1 MCCLIF
7 PIIYV
12 KFGGAGSFH
21 ASLTKSDTQK
31 SIQDFD
37 GDGYPDFIEKDGE
50 SLKVYYSNIK
60 RTHKLKSVTNPLN
73 GSFELDYTVEGN
85 TYDMPQGKWVLS
97 KVEVIP
103 HHPFLTGSK
112 MHTKYFKYEKGF
124 YDRRE
129 REFFGFET
137 VKSIDLTTGIAPAD
151 YNLIE
156 SNAYRTVINRYHNR
170 NYFLK
175 GLLKE
180 SYFIKGAFISSTDY
194 SDIPTSKLFSKTVNT
209 YELSPLTNDHKRD
222 ETQTLPFTFD
232 TGGKEGRNTAVVT
245 LKQID
250 NYVYELTSSP
260 IQSSQIFTYDEY
272 ARIKNM
278 EHKGDISTFDDD
290 YFSEVTYHDDAEL
303 LNKNILS
310 VPKEIKVKTSAT
322 ATDYLR
328 RRTTENINLNT
339 GAIGKIKAF
348 YKDEN
353 DADVFAE
360 TDMSYNADGKLATI
374 TYPKNANNQRVQ
386 LTYEYNDGFIQN
398 NLTKVKDNFGT
409 GYSSTSTY
417 EPKYG
422 HLMTSTDINGN
433 IVKYKY
439 DTTGRLI
446 QVNGPK
452 EPNQTSQ
459 YTLKFEYHPNEEG
472 VVWPYAI
479 TKHFDPQNPTNPIE
493 VYTFTDNIG
502 RVTQVKKDVDIQ
514 TLGTSS
520 TNEKMS
526 ISGQTT
532 IDIYGRVIEQHQPI
546 YEEKSHAVNTQLQK
560 IDFNNPTLIEYD
572 EHDRIK
578 TTTLPVANH
587 STTMTYTLANDGFNK
602 RQMQTKSVSKQN
614 ALTNITTE
622 TYTDVNG
629 RTTSVKNVLTGIG
642 GGDIW
647 TKYKYDNIGQL
658 SQVIDHEEN
667 IIESIYDLLGRRI
680 EMTHPDAGTNHYWYD
695 PVGNLTQMQTPNLL
709 NYPIPADEKFIK
721 YTYDA
726 LNRLTNITY
735 PPIPATG
742 NLNNVVYAYG
752 APSTSVPNG
761 KGKLIAQRDAT
772 GKQEFEYGNMGELT
786 KSTRWIVAPNL
797 PNRKFTHQYNYDS
810 WNRITSIIYPDN
822 EQVTYSYDL
831 GGNLLKM
838 TGQNGSQP
846 YEFIKQ
852 ITYDHFEQRTAIKY
866 GNNTVNTYTYSPELR
881 RLTNMTAKQAN
892 STVMLNNNYT
902 YDYVGNIK
910 TLQNTAA
917 SVANKMG
924 GTYNFAY
931 TYDNLNRLTTS
942 NGSFTGYNGSLP
954 PSFEDLSASYT
965 LSMQY
970 DKLHNITKK
979 TQSHNRN
986 GASFATNTYTHNY
999 HYVNGKPH
1007 QLQDIQKGTSSN
1019 FENFEYDANGNMKEH
1034 TGNSSWLYF
1043 WDENNRM
1050 RAAVQNELKMR
1061 HYIYDAS
1068 GERTLKASSNYTQV
1082 YENGQPTN
1090 GGVTMIS
1097 YTTYPSPYITI
1108 SNAAVYTKHYFAGTQ
1123 RVASRPIGSAS
1134 IFNSSFSTQFDELKL
1149 KQMGD
1154 AQAVA
1159 DSLELGQIEMD
1170 EEDLDPTPL
1179 PPAVYYFHPDH
1190 LGSSTVITDGVGF
1203 AYQIFLNLPFGETM
1217 AEQRRS
1223 GTFNNV
1229 FKFNGKELDTETGLY
1244 YYGARY
1250 YDPRI
1255 SNWLSVDPIA
1265 LWQPVQESE
1274 HYIEGQHNGGYFNP
1288 KNMSVYG
1295 YTYQSPV
1302 VYIDPNGKQ
1311 SRINS
1316 KLLFETIENI
1326 ELRKNELNF
1335 ENPPFGFRKSSSNMY
1350 SLKSYKSMKGIVSD
1364 FAFGKSPYKNVVVRG
1379 GALEEVKESLHVKKM
1394 YGKLIQSAYKDG
1406 KFEPGEIVGG
1416 TFRIGK
1422 LNDNKEAYHIF
1433 DPFSA
1438 DNILGSFEMTMR
1450 LNYDTKN
1457 VTITVYDSKSWGS
1470 ATDGIIERDQN
1481 SNSTTNQRY
1490 IWNMSLES
1498 LFEKYYQHINVKD
1511 FSDY

>member
-1 MCCLIF
+1 
-7 PIIYV
+7 
-12 KFGGAGSFH
+12 
-21 ASLTKSDTQK
+21 
-31 SIQDFD
+31 
-37 GDGYPDFIEKDGE
+37 
-50 SLKVYYSNIK
+50 
-60 RTHKLKSVTNPLN
+60 
-73 GSFELDYTVEGN
+73 
-85 TYDMPQGKWVLS
+85 
-97 KVEVIP
+97 
-103 HHPFLTGSK
+103 
-112 MHTKYFKYEKGF
+112 
-124 YDRRE
+124 
-129 REFFGFET
+129 
-137 VKSIDLTTGIAPAD
+137 
-151 YNLIE
+151 
-156 SNAYRTVINRYHNR
+156 
-170 NYFLK
+170 
-175 GLLKE
+175 
-180 SYFIKGAFISSTDY
+180 
-194 SDIPTSKLFSKTVNT
+194 
-209 YELSPLTNDHKRD
+209 
-222 ETQTLPFTFD
+222 
-232 TGGKEGRNTAVVT
+232 
-245 LKQID
+245 
-250 NYVYELTSSP
+250 
-260 IQSSQIFTYDEY
+260 
-272 ARIKNM
+272 
-278 EHKGDISTFDDD
+278 
-290 YFSEVTYHDDAEL
+290 
-303 LNKNILS
+303 
-310 VPKEIKVKTSAT
+310 
-322 ATDYLR
+322 
-328 RRTTENINLNT
+328 
-339 GAIGKIKAF
+339 
-348 YKDEN
+348 
-353 DADVFAE
+353 
-360 TDMSYNADGKLATI
+360 
-374 TYPKNANNQRVQ
+374 
-386 LTYEYNDGFIQN
+386 
-398 NLTKVKDNFGT
+398 
-409 GYSSTSTY
+409 
-417 EPKYG
+417 
-422 HLMTSTDINGN
+422 
-433 IVKYKY
+433 
-439 DTTGRLI
+439 
-446 QVNGPK
+446 
-452 EPNQTSQ
+452 
-459 YTLKFEYHPNEEG
+459 
-472 VVWPYAI
+472 
-479 TKHFDPQNPTNPIE
+479 
-493 VYTFTDNIG
+493 
-502 RVTQVKKDVDIQ
+502 
-514 TLGTSS
+514 
-520 TNEKMS
+520 
-526 ISGQTT
+526 
-532 IDIYGRVIEQHQPI
+532 
-546 YEEKSHAVNTQLQK
+546 
-560 IDFNNPTLIEYD
+560 
-572 EHDRIK
+572 
-578 TTTLPVANH
+578 
-587 STTMTYTLANDGFNK
+587 MTYTLANDGFNK

-1498 LFEKYYQHINVKD
+1498 LFEKYYQHINVK
-1511 FSDY
+1511 